1 MGKGGV
7 MRRIITIL
15 LFFNLG
21 IAQDVYPYFMEPN
34 KQFQFEQDRIYV
46 KEVEEKLQYISGGE
60 DEFNPWWLLFSNA
73 PMYKAT
79 ALTTSFYYE
88 YTFEII
94 KNGKLLNEVEFL
106 HAIGVEEK
114 AKQIIDANADK
125 IAKYQQELVDFN
137 AQPYYIKE
145 SVNPLFAMMVIGGF
159 VVGARILDDS
169 SKNKKIGT
177 IGLLSGT
184 SGAFL
189 AYRYPL
195 KQKIPKPRPE
205 EPVIKQYLTNDQIK
219 SLAESYNRGIYAKI
233 LNEKIK

>member
-1 MGKGGV
+1 MKK
-7 MRRIITIL
+7 IIVILIL
-15 LFFNLG
+15 LVG
-21 IAQDVYPYFMEPN
+21 AGAAQDVYPYFIDPN

-46 KEVEEKLQYISGGE
+46 NETEEKMQYISGGE

-106 HAIGVEEK
+106 HTIGVEGK

-125 IAKYQQELVDFN
+125 IAKYQQEVADFN
-137 AQPYYIKE
+137 AQPYYIEK
-145 SVNPLFAMMVIGGF
+145 SANPLYVMMVIGGF
-159 VVGARILDDS
+159 ITGSRIIEGS
-169 SKNKKIGT
+169 GENKKIGT
-177 IGLLSGT
+177 IGLLIGA
-184 SGAFL
+184 SGALL
-189 AYRYPL
+189 AYQFPL
-195 KQKIPKPRPE
+195 KQKIPYSRPK

-219 SLAESYNRGIYAKI
+219 SLAESYNRGVYTKI
-233 LNEKIK
+233 LNKKIK